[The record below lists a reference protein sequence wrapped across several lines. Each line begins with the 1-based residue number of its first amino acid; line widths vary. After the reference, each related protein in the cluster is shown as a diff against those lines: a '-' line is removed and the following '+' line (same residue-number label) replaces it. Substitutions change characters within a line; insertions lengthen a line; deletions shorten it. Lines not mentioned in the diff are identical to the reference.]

1 MIADHTLAQI
11 VRGLI
16 GRCSEGVY
24 WDFKL
29 EHHSNTGDLIH
40 DVLCLANA
48 EHDGPRFLVFGVED
62 GGASVQSIED
72 NDGHRTQADIADL
85 FRDNAGKFFYLS
97 WGGR

>member
-16 GRCSEGVY
+16 GRRSEGVY

-29 EHHSNTGDLIH
+29 KHHSNKGDLIH

-48 EHDGPRFLVFGVED
+48 EHDGPCFLVFGVED
-62 GGASVQSIED
+62 GGALVQSIE
-72 NDGHRTQADIADL
+72 AD
-85 FRDNAGKFFYLS
+85 
-97 WGGR
+97 GGRRT